1 MVQGET
7 SMKKTVFFAL
17 LISALAAALLG
28 CSLAAPEDT
37 VDPEYLFATVI
48 EAGTSPLV
56 EPTEGSTELASADRI
71 YISTSAMTDEQSVL
85 TLRALREGD
94 TVRIAYDGLIAE
106 TYPAQINGG
115 TEIRFVDKND
125 HDVVIGWQRATVI
138 KSEYSKPGR
147 PAVSLYVE
155 RIKMLAGESADVYLL
170 QPDYSNDPEVE
181 ERLAGLEPGDDV
193 AVCTCLIFESQP
205 SVIDVFRILR
215 VQAVFGEEA

>member
-1 MVQGET
+1 
-7 SMKKTVFFAL
+7 MKKTIFL
-17 LISALAAALLG
+17 LCLLLAAALLFSCAG
-28 CSLAAPEDT
+28 QPEETDAPK
-37 VDPEYLFATVI
+37 YLFAAVI

-56 EPTEGSTELASADRI
+56 EPVEGSWELSSADRI
-71 YISTSAMTDEQSVL
+71 YIDTSAMTDEQSVF

-94 TVRIAYDGLIAE
+94 TVRISYDGMIAE

-155 RIKMLAGESADVYLL
+155 RIKVLAGESADVYLL

-181 ERLAGLEPGDDV
+181 KRLAGLEPGDDV